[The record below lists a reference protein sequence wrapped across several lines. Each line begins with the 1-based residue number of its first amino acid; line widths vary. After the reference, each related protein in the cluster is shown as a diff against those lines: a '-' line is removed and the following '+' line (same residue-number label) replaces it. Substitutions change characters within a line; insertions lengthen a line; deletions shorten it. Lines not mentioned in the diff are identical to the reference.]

1 MKQQWAN
8 KLEIMKS
15 SSLNTSM
22 RTRRIEQEQMQ
33 LTELKKQKLVQKYE
47 SKSTVMSTLEQERRA
62 FSTLKRDDNTD
73 RMLSVKSRGELHDKS
88 RQTNAQSK
96 LSNKE

>member
-1 MKQQWAN
+1 
-8 KLEIMKS
+8 
-15 SSLNTSM
+15 
-22 RTRRIEQEQMQ
+22 
-33 LTELKKQKLVQKYE
+33 
-47 SKSTVMSTLEQERRA
+47 MSTLEQERRA

>member
-1 MKQQWAN
+1 
-8 KLEIMKS
+8 MKS

-22 RTRRIEQEQMQ
+22 RTKRIEHEHMQ

-47 SKSTVMSTLEQERRA
+47 SKSSVLSTLDQERRA

-73 RMLSVKSRGELHDKS
+73 RLLNVRSRGDLHEKSR
-88 RQTNAQSK
+88 
-96 LSNKE
+96 